1 MSQAS
6 VSDRYLRKIGK
17 KQTPADRRRLWASEH
32 REFVAWE
39 QLSKGERRR
48 RRQFARLIAQRKT
61 PTEAIRIAL
70 GVDEGP
76 VPEVEDQESFDKY
89 WTNDLL
95 AELSNQW
102 LRSPYFRNYAKT
114 QVRAAHN
121 RMGAAA
127 ELAVD
132 TLVEA
137 CTDPTASKAARVK
150 AAQIILGGV
159 GIVSG
164 SEIAEDVGNE
174 KETLQEVA
182 RTALRLVPKTADG
195 AGK

>member
-1 MSQAS
+1 MSQTP
-6 VSDRYLRKIGK
+6 VSSRYLRRIGK
-17 KQTPADRRRLWASEH
+17 KQTPVDRRRLWASEH

-48 RRQFARLIAQRKT
+48 RRRFARLVAQRNS
-61 PTEAIRIAL
+61 PMDAIREVL
-70 GVDEGP
+70 GLDEGP
-76 VPEVEDQESFDKY
+76 VPEVDTQESFDRY
-89 WTNDLL
+89 WTKDLL
-95 AELSNQW
+95 ADLSNQW
-102 LRSPYFRNYAKT
+102 LRSPYFRNYAKA

-137 CTDPTASKAARVK
+137 CTDPTASRAARVK
-150 AAQIILGGV
+150 AAQILLGGV

-182 RTALRLVPKTADG
+182 RSALRLVPKPAEG